1 MTGAMDDGSESAI
14 SGIVPKS
21 MSANTTE
28 ISALYGTLKR
38 PAEVENPLR
47 IERRKRARNQLHWYL
62 LLFRNQAA
70 DAVESLTRD
79 LSSSGFYCITAVAF
93 TPGEQLICALRVPTH
108 DPNGKRLEQRLEC
121 KVRVVRVEPLSSEG
135 TFGLACQIEDYHFSQ
150 IRTEPT
156 Q

>member
-1 MTGAMDDGSESAI
+1 MSEPASDGSESAVI
-14 SGIVPKS
+14 RIVPKY

-28 ISALYGTLKR
+28 LSALYGALKK

-47 IERRKRARNQLHWYL
+47 VERRKRARNQLHWPL
-62 LLFRNQAA
+62 LLFRNQPS

-79 LSSSGFYCITAVAF
+79 LSSSGFYCITSIAF
-93 TPGEQLICALRVPTH
+93 TPGERLICTLRVPTH
-108 DPNGKRLEQRLEC
+108 DPNGKLLEQWLEC
-121 KVRVVRVEPLSSEG
+121 KVRVVRVEPQGTEG

-150 IRTEPT
+150 DRNARA